1 MTRTGSAQLV
11 SALFSS
17 MWMASATVALAG
29 EPPMVQFD
37 IPRRLVAHN
46 VLSTAEPP
54 TSRLVEVT
62 VPVSARVVSGDVRG
76 VKEIVV
82 EIDAGTSGLVVHDF
96 APQTTLGSELA
107 SDIQV
112 VTTNEK
118 AKTFD
123 ASLGGHSPIPI
134 GDIAAQVTPSIS
146 VGLKDKKAETQ
157 TLSRLSPKQPVVV
170 SGTINDGRGVF
181 YQLRPSSQT
190 TLEGQHGLSVVF
202 RVPSDWVVG
211 RLDVR
216 CWAKGERQV
225 LWFDQPQVWG
235 STQRAVSIAMAG
247 LEVPTISARR
257 HLVAKQPTT
266 EVSDNWVP
274 TKEVSAKE
282 EGK

>member
-1 MTRTGSAQLV
+1 MTRISGARLG

-17 MWMASATVALAG
+17 IWLASAAVAVAG
-29 EPPMVQFD
+29 EPPVVQFD
-37 IPRRLVAHN
+37 IPKRLVAHN

-54 TSRLVEVT
+54 SFRLIEVS
-62 VPVSARVVSGDVRG
+62 VPVSTRVVSGDVRG

-82 EIDAGTSGLVVHDF
+82 EIDAGPMGVVVHDF

-123 ASLGGHSPIPI
+123 ASLGGQSPIPI
-134 GDIAAQVTPSIS
+134 GDIVAQVTPSLS
-146 VGLKDKKAETQ
+146 MGTKDKKAETQ
-157 TLSRLSPKQPVVV
+157 TVSRLSPKQPIVV

-181 YQLRPSSQT
+181 YQLRPSTQT
-190 TLEGQHGLSVVF
+190 TLEGQHTLSVVL
-202 RVPSDWVVG
+202 RVPDDWVVG

-216 CWAKGERQV
+216 CWAKGDRQV

-235 STQRAVSIAMAG
+235 STQRAVSVAMAG
-247 LEVPTISARR
+247 LEVPSISARR
-257 HLVAKQPTT
+257 HMVAKQPTNDAG
-266 EVSDNWVP
+266 ENWVP
-274 TKEVSAKE
+274 VKEVSAKVE
-282 EGK
+282 AE

>member
-1 MTRTGSAQLV
+1 MTRMRTAPLT

-17 MWMASATVALAG
+17 MWLASATVALAG
-29 EPPMVQFD
+29 EPPVVQFD
-37 IPRRLVAHN
+37 VPKRLVAHN

-54 TSRLVEVT
+54 TFRLVEVT
-62 VPVSARVVSGDVRG
+62 VPVSARVLKGDVRG

-96 APQTTLGSELA
+96 APQTTLGSDLA

-123 ASLGGHSPIPI
+123 ASLGGQSPIPI
-134 GDIAAQVTPSIS
+134 GDVTAHVTPSLS
-146 VGLKDKKAETQ
+146 MGMKDKKAETQ
-157 TLSRLSPKQPVVV
+157 TLTRLSPKQPIVV

-181 YQLRPSSQT
+181 YQLRPSTQT

-202 RVPSDWVVG
+202 RAPDDWAVG
-211 RLDVR
+211 RLQVR
-216 CWAKGERQV
+216 CWAKGDRQV

-235 STQRAVSIAMAG
+235 GTQRTVSIAMAG
-247 LEVPTISARR
+247 LQVPAISARR
-257 HLVAKQPTT
+257 HMVAKQPT
-266 EVSDNWVP
+266 SDAGEDWVP
-274 TKEVSAKE
+274 VKEVKQ
-282 EGK
+282 